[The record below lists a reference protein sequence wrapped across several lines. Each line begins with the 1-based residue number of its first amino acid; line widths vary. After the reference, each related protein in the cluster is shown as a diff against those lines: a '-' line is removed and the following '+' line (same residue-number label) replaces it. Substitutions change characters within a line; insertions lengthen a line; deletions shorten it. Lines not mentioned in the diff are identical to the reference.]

1 MKRRK
6 KINPILFFTPT
17 LLHFYNKTFRRN
29 QIFIALFLLTLFL
42 LPSILTAFTGYKY
55 TIYFYNPES
64 NINNYTSLKKE
75 FDTYLSSFGDY
86 ELQPFN
92 EWEKFENTIAGKKD
106 GVFLVSSWHY
116 RKLREKISIEPVLV
130 AVSKDKTTYKRILS
144 VKKNIATISSLRGI
158 SIASASNED
167 YTKNILRKMLG
178 KDNEGIVESMKILT
192 VPKDIDA
199 LMSVGFGVAGAA
211 LTTENSLNK
220 LAAINQKQYEMLKQI
235 AVSEEILLPILAI
248 PKPVN
253 NDNMKLVKIV
263 KEMDALPEGK
273 NKLNMLGLDRW
284 TELSEAEKNG
294 LENQ

>member
-1 MKRRK
+1 M
-6 KINPILFFTPT
+6 
-17 LLHFYNKTFRRN
+17 
-29 QIFIALFLLTLFL
+29 
-42 LPSILTAFTGYKY
+42 LPSILTAFVGYKY

-64 NINNYTSLKKE
+64 NINNYASLKKE
-75 FDTYLSSFGDY
+75 FDTYLSTFGDY

-92 EWEKFENTIAGKKD
+92 EREKFENTIAGKKD

-130 AVSKDKTTYKRILS
+130 AVSKNKTTYKRILS
-144 VKKNIATISSLRGI
+144 VRKNLATMSSLRGI
-158 SIASASNED
+158 IIASASSED
-167 YTKNILRKMLG
+167 YTKNIIRKMLG
-178 KDNEGIVESMKILT
+178 KNNEGIIDSMKILP

-220 LAAINQKQYEMLKQI
+220 LATINQKQYKMLKQI

-248 PKPVN
+248 HKPVN
-253 NDNMKLVKIV
+253 NDNMKLIKIV

-284 TELSEAEKNG
+284 TELSELEKKG
-294 LENQ
+294 LEKE